1 MTQNGDE
8 SMYKGRQ
15 KFSKEQLTFVVQ
27 AVLQSALDR
36 IESGS
41 PIWIDWDD
49 RLAQANGYDRKP
61 KELTAFERGAL
72 ESAGMT
78 LSILSGQLASQPLGI
93 QDALTLAGK
102 FDKKVA
108 AFVRA
113 CWEDKGAVVRQ
124 RIKSMVGRRYEAD
137 KVLPE
142 YPDCQKAA
150 QKFVAKV
157 FGGEGGDTND

>member
-1 MTQNGDE
+1 MPQNDE

-15 KFSKEQLTFVVQ
+15 KFSKEQLTFMVQ
-27 AVLQSALDR
+27 AILQGALDR
-36 IESGS
+36 VETGS
-41 PIWIDWDD
+41 PIWIDWED
-49 RLAQANGYDRKP
+49 RLDQANRYDNKP
-61 KELTAFERGAL
+61 KELTAFERGAV
-72 ESAGMT
+72 EAAGMS
-78 LSILSGQLASQPLGI
+78 LSLIAGQLASQPLCI
-93 QDALTLAGK
+93 QDALSMAGK

-113 CWEDKGAVVRQ
+113 CWDDKGAGVRQ
-124 RIKSMVGRRYEAD
+124 RIKSMAGRRQDAE

-157 FGGEGGDTND
+157 FGGESGDTSD